1 MSQSRLACS
10 VGGIAGVCW
19 LGFIELL
26 NIRTVVGQVKH
37 SPSGLG
43 TLLSCVG
50 MSKELLSLGGTM
62 EPLTKKKKNHHSSS
76 IPRNELRQEKECG
89 DCGVLLTLG

>member
-10 VGGIAGVCW
+10 VDGTAGVCW
-19 LGFIELL
+19 LGFTELL
-26 NIRTVVGQVKH
+26 NIRTVVGQVRH

-43 TLLSCVG
+43 TLLPCVG

-62 EPLTKKKKNHHSSS
+62 EPLTKKKSSQKFNS
-76 IPRNELRQEKECG
+76 ME
-89 DCGVLLTLG
+89 

>member
-19 LGFIELL
+19 LGFTELL
-26 NIRTVVGQVKH
+26 NIRTVVGQVRH
-37 SPSGLG
+37 SPSGIG
-43 TLLSCVG
+43 TLLPCVG

-62 EPLTKKKKNHHSSS
+62 EQLTKK
-76 IPRNELRQEKECG
+76 EKEKEIITVVQFQG
-89 DCGVLLTLG
+89 MS

>member
-19 LGFIELL
+19 LGFTELL
-26 NIRTVVGQVKH
+26 NIRTVVGQVRH

-43 TLLSCVG
+43 TLLPCCRDVQRTPQSG
-50 MSKELLSLGGTM
+50 RNYGATY
-62 EPLTKKKKNHHSSS
+62 KKKKNHHSSS

-89 DCGVLLTLG
+89 DCGVLLILG